1 MSKHKILYQT
11 YNTDNRPEADP
22 AVLLAW
28 VETADDLATIH
39 KAAKVTIGINDDKH
53 CDFFRLPLTTP
64 SLLARSLL
72 ISSGRRR

>member
-1 MSKHKILYQT
+1 MKHKTLYQT

-39 KAAKVTIGINDDKH
+39 NAAKVTIASNDDKSY
-53 CDFFRLPLTTP
+53 LTV
-64 SLLARSLL
+64 
-72 ISSGRRR
+72 